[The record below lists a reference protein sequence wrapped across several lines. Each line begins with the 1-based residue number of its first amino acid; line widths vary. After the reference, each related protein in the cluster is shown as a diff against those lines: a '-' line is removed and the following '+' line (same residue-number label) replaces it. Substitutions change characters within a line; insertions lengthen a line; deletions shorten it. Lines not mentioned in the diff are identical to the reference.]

1 MNTTDFTIIDWTNF
15 YQFLFEHVINLTFLL
30 IKLLIT
36 ICLLD
41 ICEFLYV
48 ALDLFVYFLSTRYN
62 PLSYSSY
69 IYEIQFYNYI
79 LLVTIY

>member
-1 MNTTDFTIIDWTNF
+1 MRNIMNTTDFTIIDWTNF

-48 ALDLFVYFLSTRYN
+48 ALDLFLYFLSSIT
-62 PLSYSSY
+62 
-69 IYEIQFYNYI
+69 I
-79 LLVTIY
+79 LLE

>member
-48 ALDLFVYFLSTRYN
+48 TLDLFVYFLSSIT
-62 PLSYSSY
+62 
-69 IYEIQFYNYI
+69 I
-79 LLVTIY
+79 LLE

>member
-41 ICEFLYV
+41 ICEFLCV
-48 ALDLFVYFLSTRYN
+48 ALDLFVYFLSSIT
-62 PLSYSSY
+62 
-69 IYEIQFYNYI
+69 I
-79 LLVTIY
+79 LLE

>member
-1 MNTTDFTIIDWTNF
+1 MNATDFTIIDWTNF

-41 ICEFLYV
+41 ICEFLCV
-48 ALDLFVYFLSTRYN
+48 ALDLFVYFLSSIT
-62 PLSYSSY
+62 
-69 IYEIQFYNYI
+69 I
-79 LLVTIY
+79 LLE